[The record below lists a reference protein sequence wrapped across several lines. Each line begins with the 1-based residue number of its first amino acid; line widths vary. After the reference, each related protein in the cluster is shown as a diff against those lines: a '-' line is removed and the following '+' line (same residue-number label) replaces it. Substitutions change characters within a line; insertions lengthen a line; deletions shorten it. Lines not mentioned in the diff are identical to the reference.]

1 MSTTVPMFV
10 MPGGPELMI
19 ILFLAVLLF
28 GASKLPKLARSA
40 GESMGEFQKGRETV
54 ERELEE
60 LRQTPVPTAESAPD
74 VESELE

>member
-1 MSTTVPMFV
+1 MSTTVSLFV

-40 GESMGEFQKGRETV
+40 GESMGEFQKGREKV
-54 ERELEE
+54 ERELDEI
-60 LRQTPVPTAESAPD
+60 RQAPTPAAGSTTD
-74 VESELE
+74 VEPDLE

>member
-1 MSTTVPMFV
+1 MSTTVSLFV

-28 GASKLPKLARSA
+28 GASKLPKLARAA

-60 LRQTPVPTAESAPD
+60 LRQTPAPTAEPAAD